1 MRSQRDYNQPPQ
13 QPGLVVPGMAPGSM
27 PPPQAGFPQPQMTMP
42 GGNYAPNPY
51 PYQQMGQAFGG
62 VGYAQGNFP
71 QQRQPMGAPGGWASP
86 GHNDPNSISDV
97 MNADQADAAVEHY
110 DQLINQMNGIDP
122 ELAEVR
128 AGGAIVTKSVDAT
141 YHEMLRVIKLLEFP
155 EEWIP
160 PARAKYI
167 ESVRAGGKPIVDKLK
182 NYAVQIAKLR

>member
-1 MRSQRDYNQPPQ
+1 MRSQRDYNQPMQ
-13 QPGLVVPGMAPGSM
+13 QPGLVMPGMAPGSM
-27 PPPQAGFPQPQMTMP
+27 PPPQPGFAQPQMTMP

-51 PYQQMGQAFGG
+51 PYNQMGAAFGG

-71 QQRQPMGAPGGWASP
+71 QQPPMQQGGNGWASP

-97 MNADQADAAVEHY
+97 MNGDQADAAVERY
-110 DQLINQMNGIDP
+110 DQLINRMNGIDP

-128 AGGAIVTKSVDAT
+128 AGGAVVTKSVDAT

-160 PARAKYI
+160 PTRAKYI
-167 ESVRAGGKPIVDKLK
+167 EPVRAGGKPIVEKLK
-182 NYAVQIAKLR
+182 NYAAQIAKLR

>member
-1 MRSQRDYNQPPQ
+1 MRSQRDYNQPH
-13 QPGLVVPGMAPGSM
+13 QPGLVMPGMAPGSM
-27 PPPQAGFPQPQMTMP
+27 PPPQPGFAQPQMVMP

-51 PYQQMGQAFGG
+51 PYQQMGATFGG
-62 VGYAQGNFP
+62 PGYIQGNFP
-71 QQRQPMGAPGGWASP
+71 QQAAGGWSSP

-141 YHEMLRVIKLLEFP
+141 YHEILRVIKLLEFP

-160 PARAKYI
+160 PTRGKYI